1 MQWCDCVVSLLLSM
15 LANLNT
21 DSGLQHWAINSYTT
35 TGHNLPQSHLPTK
48 QDAYITT
55 WVVPAAK
62 TRAQSA
68 PATSSLLHTKHTSLS
83 HPIDCYSAVQ
93 GRMEI
98 NNDGYQMLSSDI
110 FAVVSFH
117 TLVSLPR
124 MKQLPD
130 LLWSLGMV
138 GLRIPMRRHR
148 EPKPYMCMKERCYES
163 NNKAQG
169 PAIRSRCLFK
179 IRVENR
185 EIHTPKSSRKKNF
198 FASIFQAQGSSL
210 ACHFWKKYQQSTW
223 LTHVTC
229 HVDWKLS
236 LVK

>member
-1 MQWCDCVVSLLLSM
+1 MQWCNCVVSLLLSIF
-15 LANLNT
+15 ANLNT
-21 DSGLQHWAINSYTT
+21 DSGLQQWAINSYTT

-68 PATSSLLHTKHTSLS
+68 PATCSLLHTKHTSLS

-93 GRMEI
+93 GQLEI

-124 MKQLPD
+124 MKQLPG
-130 LLWSLGMV
+130 LLWSLAMV

-148 EPKPYMCMKERCYES
+148 EPRPYMCMKERCYGS
-163 NNKAQG
+163 NNKAQR
-169 PAIRSRCLFK
+169 PVIRSGCLWN

-185 EIHTPKSSRKKNF
+185 EIHTPNSYRWKIL
-198 FASIFQAQGSSL
+198 FAATFQVQGL
-210 ACHFWKKYQQSTW
+210 LTNTGCYHLKHQQPIW
-223 LTHVTC
+223 LKTHATC
-229 HVDWKLS
+229 HIDSKLP
-236 LVK
+236 